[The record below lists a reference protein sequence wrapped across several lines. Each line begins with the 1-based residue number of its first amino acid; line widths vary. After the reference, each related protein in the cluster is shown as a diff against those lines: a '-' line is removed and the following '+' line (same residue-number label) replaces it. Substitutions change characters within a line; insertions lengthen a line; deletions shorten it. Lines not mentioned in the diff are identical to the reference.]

1 MIYYFWHQV
10 ESSGKV
16 AYFTALF
23 PYVVLITLLIRGVT
37 LEGASNGILYF
48 IKPDWPKL
56 LDVNVRV
63 VEGLASRGFL
73 FFLSSIHH
81 HLTHAFF
88 SISKQQTWYAAVGQC
103 FFSLSVGFGPIVM
116 FSSYNSFRQNIYRYI
131 TFESRRVW
139 MRNTFKFG
147 AI

>member
-1 MIYYFWHQV
+1 MGSLLFRFWFLVVNILTLFLKV

-56 LDVNVRV
+56 LDVNVRSTAHV
-63 VEGLASRGFL
+63 GILICLCSFIIISHMFL
-73 FFLSSIHH
+73 FFSKTIDLVCCRWSMLLLSLRGFRSHRH
-81 HLTHAFF
+81 VFQLQLVPAKHL
-88 SISKQQTWYAAVGQC
+88 QVE
-103 FFSLSVGFGPIVM
+103 L
-116 FSSYNSFRQNIYRYI
+116 YR
-131 TFESRRVW
+131 
-139 MRNTFKFG
+139 K
-147 AI
+147 

>member
-1 MIYYFWHQV
+1 M
-10 ESSGKV
+10 

-73 FFLSSIHH
+73 FFFYGRFI
-81 HLTHAFF
+81 
-88 SISKQQTWYAAVGQC
+88 I
-103 FFSLSVGFGPIVM
+103 I
-116 FSSYNSFRQNIYRYI
+116 
-131 TFESRRVW
+131 
-139 MRNTFKFG
+139 
-147 AI
+147 